1 MAVTEQA
8 GLLLLLRRAGA
19 SWSHVADQIEEAGS
33 CLSVLAAEG
42 QGSLLEPAGVTPET
56 LESVQDEIRAWRQ
69 EGISMA
75 TLLDEEYPSQ
85 LLTIHQRPPFVT
97 WRGRQCERDS
107 EGVAVVGTRHPS
119 PRGLQVAREVAGGL
133 AQRGV
138 TVVSGLATGIDT
150 AAHVGALDAGGRT
163 VAVIGTGLRRSYPKE
178 NRDLQLRIGEEGMV
192 LSQFMPDAPPTK
204 KSFPMR
210 NATMSGYSSA
220 TVVIEASER
229 SGAKMQARLALEH
242 GRPVFLHESLLENA
256 WARTYSARPG
266 VSTFS
271 DVDEVIDRLRAIR
284 GQVDELVWG

>member
-1 MAVTEQA
+1 MTVAEQA
-8 GLLLLLRRAGA
+8 GLVLLLRQAGT
-19 SWSHVADQIEEAGS
+19 SWALVADRVEEAGS
-33 CLSVLAAEG
+33 SLAVLAADG
-42 QGSLLEPAGVTPET
+42 QGSLFESVGATQER
-56 LESVQDEIRAWRQ
+56 LESVEEEVRSWRE

-75 TLLDEEYPSQ
+75 TLLDAEYPSQ

-97 WRGRQCERDS
+97 WRGCQCERDS

-119 PRGLQVAREVAGGL
+119 PRGLHVARSVATGL
-133 AQRGV
+133 AEQGV

-150 AAHVGALDAGGRT
+150 AAHLGALDAGGRT

-178 NRDLQLRIGEEGMV
+178 NQELQLRIGKEGMV

-204 KSFPMR
+204 QSFPMR
-210 NATMSGYSSA
+210 NATMSGFSSA

-256 WARTYSARPG
+256 WARTYSDRPG
-266 VSTFS
+266 VSMFS
-271 DVDEVIDRLRAIR
+271 DVGEVIDRLRATR
-284 GQVDELVWG
+284 GPADELVWG